1 MKQLLLFILIYI
13 PFSVIAQ
20 NTGYAG
26 KKLLLKTDVFNGM
39 YVGFRNIEA
48 EYVFAKRFSISICGR
63 NHTANYQQTFSK
75 GELNNFLRTN
85 NYKETKYGANRPS
98 LPDAKI
104 SATTLKFTLKA
115 YPVGNPLKKAPRGFY
130 FGVSYESGTAT
141 LNNAVKL
148 EPLFDNTNFVKD
160 FTVKS
165 GYKVNNVPVSSI
177 EGSIGY
183 QEIFKG
189 FISLDFQLAFNSSS
203 FNEGGS
209 NETLSYTTFPAAFYG
224 PNIFSFGKSATD
236 DYVKTSAL
244 GFSAYLKLGF
254 LIL

>member
-1 MKQLLLFILIYI
+1 MKRLLLFIFIYI

-63 NHTANYQQTFSK
+63 SHIASYQQNMSQ
-75 GELNNFLRTN
+75 GELNNFLRTY
-85 NYKETKYGANRPS
+85 NYGETKYGANRPS
-98 LPDAKI
+98 LPDAEI
-104 SATTLKFTLKA
+104 SASTLKFTLKA
-115 YPVGNPLKKAPRGFY
+115 YTGGSLLMKAPRGFY

-148 EPLFDNTNFVKD
+148 EPLFDNTNLVKD
-160 FTVKS
+160 FKVKP
-165 GYKVNNVPVSSI
+165 GYKVNSIPVSSI
-177 EGSIGY
+177 EGAIGY

-189 FISLDFQLAFNSSS
+189 FISLDFQVAINSSS
-203 FNEGGS
+203 FNKGGTTES
-209 NETLSYTTFPAAFYG
+209 LLYTTYSAAFYG
-224 PNIFSFGKSATD
+224 PNVFAFGKSVD
-236 DYVKTSAL
+236 SNDVKTSAL
-244 GFSAYLKLGF
+244 GLSAYVKLGF
-254 LIL
+254 LIF